1 MAERIKKFSVKQGDT
16 APLLIVGLEH
26 DSDTA
31 IDLTGATVE
40 FHMRNRDTGVVKVD
54 AAANVE
60 SVEDVEV
67 RYDWAVGDTD
77 TPGWYEFEFEV
88 TYADGRQETFPNTGH
103 DLLQVKAQ
111 IA

>member
-16 APLLIVGLEH
+16 APSLLVGLEH
-26 DSDTA
+26 DSDMP

-54 AAANVE
+54 AAAAVE
-60 SVEDVEV
+60 SVDDVEV
-67 RYDWAVGDTD
+67 RYDWQTGDTD
-77 TPGWYEFEFEV
+77 TPGWFEFEFEV
-88 TYADGRQETFPNTGH
+88 TYATGQQETFPNTGN
-103 DLLQVKAQ
+103 DLLQVKPQ